1 MPDCPSGQWE
11 RTVNP
16 SACAY
21 VGSNPTSGT
30 DNTHRSYFG
39 GCFLHSP
46 GWLAAGRLAKTV
58 VLRWASWGF
67 DRAGPTNQQF
77 LSRGAG
83 GSWAPLRG
91 GDRNRWFAKPVLGFC
106 GATPTNQRKRSRGR
120 SARPALQCWMS
131 AQPGRLTKTVVLQN
145 LSWDFVKP
153 PLTNQQFWSRD
164 HVPGHSPILHG
175 QVCLDVPAVA
185 LAGDVAPAHR
195 A

>member
-83 GSWAPLRG
+83 GPWAPLRG
-91 GDRNRWFAKPVLGFC
+91 GERNRWFAKPVLGLC
-106 GATPTNQRKRSRGR
+106 GATTDKP
-120 SARPALQCWMS
+120 
-131 AQPGRLTKTVVLQN
+131 TKTFTGPRSWGILQP
-145 LSWDFVKP
+145 FIGR
-153 PLTNQQFWSRD
+153 T
-164 HVPGHSPILHG
+164 
-175 QVCLDVPAVA
+175 
-185 LAGDVAPAHR
+185 AGDTSCCPGGRRGAR
-195 A
+195 ASGSGWGLRRDLRAISLGVRGTACFKRVLGC